1 MPWREQHT
9 ITSSAPTLSLLSCL
23 PPKRIQLRHEDST
36 MPLPL
41 LRLLIFLLNFL
52 VSLILGL
59 TLTSAGRFPLETKLI
74 LLVHSIHLS
83 MAAFPSRSLTTSM
96 MGQIALAAV
105 AVAAT
110 SNTPI
115 ACIPQRVWRLPAG
128 IVNFCSQV
136 KLGIWPTSYLLQIG
150 ILNFATGFA
159 CYCWQ
164 RLRNLLIAL
173 PGVATF
179 VCQGHCR
186 GVLSFTKGLSCS

>member
-1 MPWREQHT
+1 
-9 ITSSAPTLSLLSCL
+9 
-23 PPKRIQLRHEDST
+23 

-115 ACIPQRVWRLPAG
+115 ACIPQRV
-128 IVNFCSQV
+128 
-136 KLGIWPTSYLLQIG
+136 
-150 ILNFATGFA
+150 
-159 CYCWQ
+159 
-164 RLRNLLIAL
+164 
-173 PGVATF
+173 
-179 VCQGHCR
+179 
-186 GVLSFTKGLSCS
+186 